1 MGHDEHEHPG
11 LAHDLRRMAQ
21 VIERRQALRWL
32 AAAGLLPLLGCG
44 NDDASGGTSDAGS
57 GSGDGS
63 CSVSPEETAGPY
75 PGDGSNGPNVLSTSG
90 VVRSDIRSS
99 FGDMSGIAEGLLTT
113 VTLTLVDTNAN
124 CAALSGYA
132 IYLWHCDRDGH
143 YSLYSEA
150 EQNYLRGVQ
159 VTDSNGIVS
168 FTTIFP
174 ACYSG
179 RWPHM
184 HIEVYPSVASATGS
198 GNKIK
203 TTQLA
208 LPQDACN
215 AVYATTGYSQSV
227 TNLSRV
233 SLASDNVF
241 SDGYS
246 SELATATGNATDGYT
261 VALTVGIAV

>member
-1 MGHDEHEHPG
+1 MGRDEHEDPG
-11 LAHDLRRMAQ
+11 LFRDLGRMAQ

-32 AAAGLLPLLGCG
+32 AAAGLVPLFGCG
-44 NDDASGGTSDAGS
+44 SDDASGGGSDG
-57 GSGDGS
+57 GTGNGDGS

-75 PGDGSNGPNVLSTSG
+75 PGDGSNGPNALSTSG

-99 FGDMSGIAEGLLTT
+99 FGTLSGTAEGILTT
-113 VTLTLVDTNAN
+113 VTLTLVNTNAN
-124 CAALSGYA
+124 CAALSNYA
-132 IYLWHCDRDGH
+132 IYLWHCDQSGN
-143 YSLYSEA
+143 YSLYA
-150 EQNYLRGVQ
+150 QADQNYLRGVQ
-159 VTDSNGIVS
+159 VTDAHGSVS
-168 FTTIFP
+168 FISIFP

-184 HIEVYPSVASATGS
+184 HIEVYPSAALATGS

-208 LPQDACN
+208 LPEDACQ
-215 AVYATTGYSQSV
+215 AVYATSGYSQSA

-246 SELATATGNATDGYT
+246 LELATATGNVTDGYT
-261 VALTVGIAV
+261 VTLTIGVAA